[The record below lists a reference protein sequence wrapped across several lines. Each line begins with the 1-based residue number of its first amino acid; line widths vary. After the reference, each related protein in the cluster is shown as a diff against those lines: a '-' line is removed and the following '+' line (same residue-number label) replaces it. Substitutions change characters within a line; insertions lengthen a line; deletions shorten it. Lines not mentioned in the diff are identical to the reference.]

1 MLPKCRVPHCFPQPW
16 QDTPTLPFLSSAL
29 GLKQQARWSNLSL
42 LCVVE
47 CLLSS
52 FTIQSLKSHHGLIYD
67 SGHQAFHAHGVSRS
81 MNPLPFLGIVW
92 FTKKSC
98 EVDVSVKR
106 YSLQMRLFSLEHF
119 IFLSK
124 VTCLIIGRAMP
135 NWRDTIQPI
144 TDISLK
150 LPTWC
155 CGERILGMKKSEKR
169 AC

>member
-1 MLPKCRVPHCFPQPW
+1 MQ
-16 QDTPTLPFLSSAL
+16 SAT
-29 GLKQQARWSNLSL
+29 
-42 LCVVE
+42 
-47 CLLSS
+47 LLSS
-52 FTIQSLKSHHGLIYD
+52 TMTGHSNPSFLRQCPRVKATSTMIKPIFAVCGWVPALFFYKSHYGLIYD
-67 SGHQAFHAHGVSRS
+67 SGHQAFHARGVSRS

-169 AC
+169 VC